1 MKYCSKCGTKLSHED
16 VKEAA
21 AEETESAGTEPV
33 GTTEEPAHDA
43 DVGQAGSAAYNIG
56 QPRRKA
62 RR

>member
-1 MKYCSKCGTKLSHED
+1 MKYCSKCGTKLTHED

-43 DVGQAGSAAYNIG
+43 EI
-56 QPRRKA
+56 
-62 RR
+62 